1 MAFEEVVRRPV
12 YVQVAEQLRDAILEG
27 DLEAGAAL
35 PPERELSERFG
46 VSRTTVREA
55 LRALQAQGL
64 VVAGGPTAPLR
75 VTHPEALSTGALSEG
90 LGHLL
95 RLGRVPLLDLVELRC
110 ALEGEALRRAA
121 RTAPAPDLEPAD
133 AAIAAMHEAAGDVVA
148 FERADVAFHLALV
161 KASGNEAIALTMLA
175 VRDSIAAHLL
185 DALRRPADPSPT
197 LARLTAEHE
206 GLLAAVRAGDADAAA
221 GLVREHIMGLYE
233 RSLDR

>member
-12 YVQVAEQLRDAILEG
+12 YVQVAEQLREAILDG

-35 PPERELSERFG
+35 PSERELCDRFA

-75 VTHPEALSTGALSEG
+75 VTAPEALSTGALSEG

-110 ALEGEALRRAA
+110 ALEGEALARAA
-121 RTAPAPDLEPAD
+121 RGRPRVDLGEATAALE
-133 AAIAAMHEAAGDVVA
+133 AMRAAGTDVLA
-148 FERADVAFHLALV
+148 FERGDVAFHLALV
-161 KASGNEAIALTMLA
+161 RASGNEAIGLTMLA

-185 DALRRPADPSPT
+185 DALTTLADPAPT
-197 LARLTAEHE
+197 LRRLTREHE
-206 GLLAAVRAGDADAAA
+206 ALLQAVVDGDARGAAT
-221 GLVREHIMGLYE
+221 LVRDHVMGLYE
-233 RSLDR
+233 RSLK